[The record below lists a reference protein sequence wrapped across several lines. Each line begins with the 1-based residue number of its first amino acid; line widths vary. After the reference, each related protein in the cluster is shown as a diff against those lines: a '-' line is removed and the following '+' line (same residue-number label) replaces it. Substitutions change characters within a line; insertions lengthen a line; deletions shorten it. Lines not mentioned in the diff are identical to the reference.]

1 MAKKHY
7 EVSIKK
13 YLEILKA
20 ENIRV
25 KKIILYG
32 SLAAGAGDEDSD
44 IDLAIVSPD
53 LGRDRF
59 KESLMLKKLT
69 RGIDLDISPRPY
81 SVEQYQKARQVRNM
95 GGGHMAEMFLH
106 THKARQK
113 GCFIFSGIP
122 ETGGVI
128 RCADTGEGPASV

>member
-1 MAKKHY
+1 MAKKQY

-13 YLEILKA
+13 YLEALKT

-25 KKIILYG
+25 KKVILYG
-32 SLAAGAGDEDSD
+32 SLAAGTADKDSD

-59 KESLMLKKLT
+59 KESLLLKKLT

-81 SVEQYQKARQVRNM
+81 SLEQYQKARQ
-95 GGGHMAEMFLH
+95 GDFLYDEII
-106 THKARQK
+106 QK
-113 GCFIFSGIP
+113 GKTVY
-122 ETGGVI
+122 E
-128 RCADTGEGPASV
+128 E